1 MAGNC
6 ARKYL
11 PVAVVL
17 RFLASGCT
25 IGERHTIKL
34 DSRVIPDKVSLSSKE
49 SIKLQAT
56 ATNIGTSTEIITAD
70 VGDTEGIEVV
80 KSNST
85 RSFTLKPG
93 ESRVIEFD
101 AKLTHNAVPGD
112 YILDVQ
118 IKTNSGDLITDR
130 VKLRVVEKKG
140 FL

>member
-1 MAGNC
+1 MAGNYT
-6 ARKYL
+6 RKYL
-11 PVAVVL
+11 AVAIVL
-17 RFLASGCT
+17 LFLTSGCT

-34 DSRVIPDKVSLSSKE
+34 DSRVIPDKISLSSKE
-49 SIKLQAT
+49 PIKLQAT
-56 ATNIGTSTEIITAD
+56 AKNIGTSIENITAD
-70 VGDTEGIEVV
+70 VGDTEGIEVD
-80 KSNST
+80 KPNSA
-85 RSFTLKPG
+85 RSFILKPG

-112 YILDVQ
+112 YILDIQ